1 MTTSAENKKKFIPW
15 KPNTR
20 VIRYQHERRRGMQ
33 FLATELSLDLAAGL
47 ANQAISNML
56 SSVKNEDTTQ

>member
-1 MTTSAENKKKFIPW
+1 MNPTTKDKNGFIPW

>member
-1 MTTSAENKKKFIPW
+1 MSIKAKDKNKFTPW

-20 VIRYQHERRRGMQ
+20 VIRFQHERRRGMQ

-56 SSVKNEDTTQ
+56 NAVKNEDTTQ

>member
-1 MTTSAENKKKFIPW
+1 MTTSAENKNGFIPW

-20 VIRYQHERRRGMQ
+20 VIHYQHERRRGMQ

-56 SSVKNEDTTQ
+56 NPVKNEDTTQ